1 MRILYITGREISYP
15 RNDVILNAFLRLGE
29 VDTVTGGET
38 GSLIFRLVS
47 VFARALPY
55 SLKRNYDLI
64 FIGFIGQPLVLLLRF
79 LTRKPILFDAFL
91 SVYDTLCFERRRFS
105 PSSLMGRITFWLDRT
120 SCFLANMICL
130 DTQVHAQYFHATFG
144 IPSEKLRSL
153 FVGSN
158 EALFYPRSVENTIP
172 LVLYYGSFL
181 PLHGIDVIVRA
192 AKILEDEPVLRFRI
206 IGKGIETERI
216 KDLTERLKI
225 KNIDFL
231 LPIPL
236 QDLPDHISQATVC
249 LGGHFGSAAK
259 AGRVIA
265 GKTFQCMAMGK
276 ATIVGDNPANRE
288 LLTHGYDAWFCR
300 MNDPEALAEAIR
312 TLIHNR
318 DLCKNLGE
326 HALQTFMKRASIQA
340 LSEPLQEMVE
350 TLVGRY

>member
-15 RNDVILNAFLRLGE
+15 RNDVILKAFLRLGD
-29 VDTVTGGET
+29 VDTVTGEGT
-38 GSLIFRLVS
+38 GSPVFRFIS
-47 VFARALPY
+47 ASARALPY
-55 SLKRNYDLI
+55 LLKRNYNLI
-64 FIGFIGQPLVLLLRF
+64 FIGFIGQPLVILLRF

-105 PSSLMGRITFWLDRT
+105 PGSLMGRITFWIDRT
-120 SCFLANMICL
+120 SCSLANMVCL
-130 DTQVHAQYFHATFG
+130 DTQAHAQYFHATFG

-158 EALFYPRSVENTIP
+158 EALFYPRSVEKTIP

-192 AKILEDEPVLRFRI
+192 AKILEDEPDLRFRI
-206 IGKGIETERI
+206 IGKGIETGRI
-216 KDLTERLKI
+216 KELSERLKI

-236 QDLPDHISQATVC
+236 RELPDHISQATVC

-312 TLIHNR
+312 ELIHNE
-318 DLCKNLGE
+318 DLCKDLGE

-340 LSEPLQEMVE
+340 LSQPLKEMVK
-350 TLVGRY
+350 TLVGRF